1 MIDGIINLTSHG
13 FHPGYDFQVEICS
26 IFCSTFVKSMKG
38 HPGWEREESHYWDC
52 PEYWTYAGTILN
64 NDSI

>member
-1 MIDGIINLTSHG
+1 M
-13 FHPGYDFQVEICS
+13 DFTQVT
-26 IFCSTFVKSMKG
+26 IFKLKFVQFSRPTFVKSMKG